1 MHKLAVGILHAPL
14 NLIFITWISLEV
26 IRITSC
32 ENKRIIEVGKQGSLF
47 HHQLKLFLKYSDFE
61 TRHIRN

>member
-1 MHKLAVGILHAPL
+1 MHELAVGILYALL

-26 IRITSC
+26 IRITSY

-47 HHQLKLFLKYSDFE
+47 DH
-61 TRHIRN
+61 